1 MTSSSR
7 ASVMSGKPC
16 YKCGKT
22 GHWARDCTAPR
33 ELQLSKEDA
42 DALRANGTMTTTRD
56 GNGDVDGVRD
66 DGENG
71 AAAATAA
78 TPGSGM
84 KKRAS
89 GATTTRKPKFSV
101 HEHLLGPNGLVAIY
115 TTFPERYAKNR
126 KGEGHE
132 LHDAELLISMYKEWA
147 VKMYPFAP
155 AERTLER
162 VQKLSKD
169 KAVQMTIREFE
180 ERDFGGGVGD
190 AVEAMDR
197 AEAAAKAGEENAE
210 DGEDVFFP
218 DDDEDDDDEK
228 MANAKEDEDL
238 DFPDDY
244 EEEDYEF
251 GDDDE
256 DMDAA
261 RAMQEA
267 DEDAEAGA
275 ASESESDDE
284 EEDTKRGKKVKGA
297 TDSTKAAFARLAA
310 KLGKTVDADP
320 PGESDVLNETTVN
333 SPQRKVLRVKQKGGT
348 TESDDEDEENEPE
361 EPTRRRRA
369 VQLED
374 EDDE

>member
-1 MTSSSR
+1 
-7 ASVMSGKPC
+7 V
-16 YKCGKT
+16 
-22 GHWARDCTAPR
+22 PR

-42 DALRANGTMTTTRD
+42 DALRANGTTTTTTTTTREGD
-56 GNGDVDGVRD
+56 GDLDGVNGDGV
-66 DGENG
+66 NG
-71 AAAATAA
+71 TTTTTTT

-84 KKRAS
+84 KKRAN
-89 GATTTRKPKFSV
+89 GTTTTRKPKFSV

-115 TTFPERYAKNR
+115 TTFPERYEKNR
-126 KGEGHE
+126 KGVGHE

-155 AERTLER
+155 AEKTLER

-218 DDDEDDDDEK
+218 DDDDDDEK
-228 MANAKEDEDL
+228 MDDAKEDEDL

-251 GDDDE
+251 GDEDE
-256 DMDAA
+256 DVDAA

-267 DEDAEAGA
+267 DEEAEAGA
-275 ASESESDDE
+275 ASESESESDDDE
-284 EEDTKRGKKVKGA
+284 HDAKRGKKVKGA
-297 TDSTKAAFARLAA
+297 TDSTKAAFARLAK
-310 KLGKTVDADP
+310 KLGKTVNASPPGP
-320 PGESDVLNETTVN
+320 PGESEVLNETTVN
-333 SPQRKVLRVKQKGGT
+333 SPQRKVLRVKQKGGDA
-348 TESDDEDEENEPE
+348 ESDDKDEENEPE

>member
-1 MTSSSR
+1 
-7 ASVMSGKPC
+7 MSGKPC

-42 DALRANGTMTTTRD
+42 DALRANGTTTTTTTRD
-56 GNGDVDGVRD
+56 ENSDPDGTRE

-71 AAAATAA
+71 AATAAA

-84 KKRAS
+84 KKRVN
-89 GATTTRKPKFSV
+89 GTTTTRKPKFSV

-155 AERTLER
+155 AEKTLER

-218 DDDEDDDDEK
+218 DDDDDDEK
-228 MANAKEDEDL
+228 MADAKEEEDL

-267 DEDAEAGA
+267 DENAEAAA
-275 ASESESDDE
+275 ASESDEEEEDE
-284 EEDTKRGKKVKGA
+284 EEDAKRGKKVKGA
-297 TDSTKAAFARLAA
+297 TDSTKAAFARLAK
-310 KLGKTVDADP
+310 KLGKTVNADP

-333 SPQRKVLRVKQKGGT
+333 SPQRKVLRVKQKGDAA
-348 TESDDEDEENEPE
+348 ESDDEDEENEPE

-374 EDDE
+374 EDE